1 MVSWVPMVLGLRIGP
16 STQFGKMEVLP
27 SEGLEL
33 EGGAD
38 LDSVME
44 RLRVV
49 KGL

>member
-1 MVSWVPMVLGLRIGP
+1 VVSRVPMVLGLRTGP
-16 STQFGKMEVLP
+16 LTQFGKVELLP

-38 LDSVME
+38 SDSVME